1 MTIFMK
7 RNDETTI
14 ETISRPLGKPGK
26 GRCATSVQGE
36 WTPPCFIKKIKRLS
50 LLFYRKG
57 FVSL

>member
-7 RNDETTI
+7 RNDETAI
-14 ETISRPLGKPGK
+14 EHTNKLGKPGK

>member
-14 ETISRPLGKPGK
+14 EDISRPLGKPGK

-36 WTPPCFIKKIKRLS
+36 WTPPCFIKKIKQI
-50 LLFYRKG
+50 
-57 FVSL
+57 